1 MRVLVVG
8 ASGLLGRALVKAFAG
23 AGHEVQGTALER
35 AQKGN
40 HLVLD
45 VFKNEQVGV
54 PHHRQ
59 RKTASQ
65 NLHSLR
71 DWRHCPSGP
80 DKSHM
85 LAGGKGPC
93 FQQAGRRRVRGRGVS
108 CLCHRAVR
116 GR

>member
-54 PHHRQ
+54 PHDRPAENSVTKFAQPARQ
-59 RKTASQ
+59 ATLSE
-65 NLHSLR
+65 
-71 DWRHCPSGP
+71 
-80 DKSHM
+80 
-85 LAGGKGPC
+85 
-93 FQQAGRRRVRGRGVS
+93 
-108 CLCHRAVR
+108 RA
-116 GR
+116 